1 MDLEAAE
8 MDVALVTLGTLVR
21 PLPGMQSLVQLQ
33 VHKLRK
39 LGRAHLT
46 LVRFFSRMQSKVGLE
61 IACAAKSLVA
71 DLQVGELTER
81 LGTDIALILDLAI
94 LFLQRVRKSLVTSH
108 VSFVF
113 NEIHGSVSAGG
124 RHH

>member
-71 DLQVGELTER
+71 DLKCEGKGRQRKGTGKTR
-81 LGTDIALILDLAI
+81 LIVCSWRG
-94 LFLQRVRKSLVTSH
+94 K
-108 VSFVF
+108 
-113 NEIHGSVSAGG
+113 AGQ
-124 RHH
+124 